1 MPKNSF
7 LQALFPKLKYSVS
20 QINKPVKGNVKIG
33 HVIPVYKTIIQ
44 GKESV
49 RLDFSHLLRF
59 APLNVPVMEGYRVDF
74 DAFKVPVSSLAYPV
88 RKERDVMDF
97 HNLALNEGD
106 VPNPF
111 SARLT
116 EVEPIHGN
124 DQNVNGVSDFF
135 VPRSLSDYLNF
146 PSMKAFRDVVREWI
160 NKTPLYNGDFGT
172 RIPDDYPTDWTAATD
187 FLFRLCLNHP
197 FFRSD
202 DSNSHEGV
210 FCLVPFY
217 TGATPSTYADWQN
230 TAIGR
235 GRVFAEY
242 SISGSGGLASFGMD
256 VLSFPAYL
264 CLNYPL
270 LFNYYGLPYA
280 FFTDSNNFETN
291 FYNLLR
297 RYDLYTPSGA
307 HYLGEGSMNFDYL
320 SVMYDLYKIDAQT
333 LFEEY
338 FNYVCG
344 RLLFNN
350 LLFEVHGLDLLS
362 STTMMDAGVLPNIFS
377 DSFEP
382 IDWTYFAAYWKIISD
397 WYINTNIDG
406 DASDFFLQ
414 HFDVWSQDKYVDVDP
429 FKRRWV
435 NDPFTSAV
443 PSSRVTNVLIPAD
456 GTIPD
461 LRESNAF
468 QKLKDIL
475 RNTGQRLRD
484 VMEGIRGYRPSAEAS
499 DMAIPVATKTHY
511 VGMTSVLQTSQT
523 TPESAQ
529 AAYAGVGTSRSDFEP
544 LLKVINNDEPT
555 PVVVMVLMSV
565 TQLPSYTQGFPREFF
580 RNNIYDFAIP
590 QLANI
595 GEQEIKTSEV
605 FFDYSRGTAYDTTR
619 IFGFNRRYYDWF
631 FEQAEVHGD
640 LRDSEDVWT
649 GSRVFDSA
657 PVLNSEFIAIDSE
670 KDHLDRIFANSSPE
684 AAKIYYNVVFSGEK
698 IVALPRYI
706 QYEL

>member
-20 QINKPVKGNVKIG
+20 QINRPVKGNVKIG
-33 HVIPVYKTIIQ
+33 QVIPVYKTIIQ

-97 HNLALNEGD
+97 HNLALNEGE

-124 DQNVNGVSDFF
+124 DQSVNGVSDFF

-146 PSMKAFRDVVREWI
+146 PSMKAFRDVVREWLA
-160 NKTPLYNGDFGT
+160 KTPLAYGDFGT
-172 RIPDDYPTDWTAATD
+172 RVNPNSTVDWTAPYE
-187 FLFRLCLNHP
+187 FVHRLILNHP
-197 FFRSD
+197 FFKSD
-202 DSNSHEGV
+202 DSSSFEGV
-210 FCLVPFY
+210 FDIVCFY
-217 TGATPSTYADWQN
+217 TGSTPASYADWSN
-230 TAIGR
+230 PSISAGR
-235 GRVFAEY
+235 TYAEY
-242 SISGSGGLASFGMD
+242 TTGEEGLGAFGTD
-256 VLSFPAYL
+256 IVSFPAYL
-264 CLNYPL
+264 CMNYPL
-270 LFNYYGLPYA
+270 LYRYYGLPST
-280 FFTDSNNFETN
+280 FFTNVNDFSTN
-291 FYNLLR
+291 VYNLLQSLEQTHIPGTDIYR
-297 RYDLYTPSGA
+297 DRVVNT
-307 HYLGEGSMNFDYL
+307 DYL
-320 SVMYDLYKIDAQT
+320 SVMYELYKIDAQT
-333 LFEEY
+333 LYDEY

-362 STTMMDAGVLPNIFS
+362 STTMMDAGLLPNIYS

-443 PSSRVTNVLIPAD
+443 PSSKVTNVLIPAD

-475 RNTGQRLRD
+475 RNTGNRLRD

-605 FFDYSRGTAYDTTR
+605 FFDYSRTTPYDTTR

-670 KDHLDRIFANSSPE
+670 KDHLDRIFANSSPA
-684 AAKIYYNVVFSGEK
+684 AAKIYFNVVFSGEK